1 MSDVDD
7 GRSPSRAI
15 TPRVVLGAVLA
26 AALVLL
32 IVQNTATTK
41 VEWLVFEAEQP
52 LWVVLLGTAAVVL
65 LIGELVGGV
74 RRRRR
79 RRAGEG

>member
-1 MSDVDD
+1 VSDVD
-7 GRSPSRAI
+7 GERGPARAV

-26 AALVLL
+26 VALILL

-41 VEWLVFEAEQP
+41 VEWLVFQAEQP
-52 LWVVLLGTAAVVL
+52 LWVVLLGTAAVAL

>member
-1 MSDVDD
+1 MSDSD
-7 GRSPSRAI
+7 GERGPAQVI
-15 TPRVVLGAVLA
+15 TPRLVLGVVLA

-41 VEWLVFEAEQP
+41 VEWLIFDTEQP
-52 LWVVLLGTAAVVL
+52 LWVVLLGTAAVALV
-65 LIGELVGGV
+65 IGELVGGV

-79 RRAGEG
+79 RRSGEG